1 MVWIINN
8 IAYDLTEFMDKHPGG
23 RAILERTKNKGDIT
37 DLFNTFHA
45 RADMVKI
52 REMMEKYKIKT

>member
-8 IAYDLTEFMDKHPGG
+8 ISYDLTEFMDKHTGG
-23 RAILERTKNKGDIT
+23 RVILERTKDKGDIT

>member
-8 IAYDLTEFMDKHPGG
+8 ISYDLTEFMDKHPGG
-23 RAILERTKNKGDIT
+23 RVILERTKDKGDIT